1 MITGRLARLFPQVPC
16 NYWCLSFGRELSLWR
31 GKGQQLRE
39 PTEGSSHSQSEEMQ
53 ATPCA
58 PSKGLKLAG
67 RLGMSLVILFIL
79 SYHMHTH
86 SYTCTHSLS
95 HTLSPQSLSVSS
107 RAV

>member
-1 MITGRLARLFPQVPC
+1 M
-16 NYWCLSFGRELSLWR
+16 ELSLWR

-39 PTEGSSHSQSEEMQ
+39 LTQGSSHSQSEEMQ
-53 ATPCA
+53 AIPCA
-58 PSKGLKLAG
+58 PSEGLELAG

-86 SYTCTHSLS
+86 IHTCTHSLS
-95 HTLSPQSLSVSS
+95 HTLSPQALSVFS